1 MIPTTILIV
10 LICILYDVSMDYI
23 DAGDND
29 TISLTLNDGLYIKNN
44 IGNNTYVTLSLILV
58 MSVLSNN
65 VDSGDDIGSD

>member
-1 MIPTTILIV
+1 MSVWAMTPTTILIV

-44 IGNNTYVTLSLILV
+44 IGNNT
-58 MSVLSNN
+58 
-65 VDSGDDIGSD
+65 